1 MLRRSGSR
9 QWMIAMGLKA
19 MDALMGVLVFAL
31 CQYAYHGFV
40 FKSLVYEFFAVLI
53 VLLSPVCL
61 ELSGAYRTWSSRLP
75 RFEGRSVIIGCILVY
90 LCLMFVAYAF
100 KVSGVFSRVIVV
112 SWFLAWPVTL
122 VLLRKLLRVV
132 LKYQSR
138 DRVCSQKAIIV
149 GAGDLGVSV
158 ARYLRDNAWLGV
170 GVVGFFDDKK
180 TGITEA
186 GAVLG
191 RVEDV
196 ASHVRENNADYVFL
210 ALPMRAEAKVKRLV
224 AELTDSTAT
233 LYLVPDI
240 FQFEM
245 MLSGAPRY
253 FGDIPAIALWESP
266 FIGLNAA
273 LKRLFDIVF
282 AFVALILI
290 SPILLGFA
298 IAIKFSSPGPVFFMQ
313 QRYGLRG
320 EPFMILKF
328 RTMTVCE
335 DGNNFVQCTRG
346 DSRVTR
352 LGAFMRKYS
361 LDELPQF
368 FNVLQGK
375 MSVVGPRP
383 HAVSMNEEYRKL
395 VGGYMLRHK
404 VKPGITGL
412 AQVSGFRGATDTVK
426 KMEGRVQKDL
436 DYIKS
441 WTLVLDLKIIY
452 KTIVGGFTGKNA
464 Y

>member
-1 MLRRSGSR
+1 MLSRSGSR
-9 QWMIAMGLKA
+9 QWMIGLALKVS
-19 MDALMGVLVFAL
+19 DALLGVLIFTL

-40 FKSLVYEFFAVLI
+40 FESLIYKFFAVLI
-53 VLLSPVCL
+53 VFLSPVCL
-61 ELSGAYRTWSSRLP
+61 ELSGAYRTWSSKVP
-75 RFEGRSVIIGCILVY
+75 RFEGRSVIFGCILVY

-100 KVSGVFSRVIVV
+100 KISGAFSRVIVL
-112 SWFLAWPVTL
+112 SWFFTWPVSL
-122 VLLRKLLRVV
+122 VFLRKALRMI
-132 LKYQSR
+132 LKYR
-138 DRVCSQKAIIV
+138 NKVRARSQTAIIV
-149 GAGDLGVSV
+149 GAGDLGSSV
-158 ARYLRDNAWLGV
+158 ARYLEENAWLGV
-170 GVVGFFDDKK
+170 GVGGFFDDKK
-180 TGITEA
+180 DGSIENKP
-186 GAVLG
+186 VLG
-191 RVEDV
+191 RIENV
-196 ASHVRENNADYVFL
+196 AAYVREHKAEYVFL
-210 ALPMRAEAKVKRLV
+210 ALPMRAEDKVKRLV
-224 AELTDSTAT
+224 TELTDSTAT
-233 LYLVPDI
+233 VYLVPDI

-253 FGDIPAIALWESP
+253 FGEIAAIALWESP

-273 LKRLFDIVF
+273 LKRLFDIIF
-282 AFVALILI
+282 ASAAVIII
-290 SPILLGFA
+290 SPVLLAFA
-298 IAIKFSSPGPVFFMQ
+298 VAIKLSSPGPVFFTQ

-320 EPFMILKF
+320 EPFWILKF

-335 DGNNFVQCTRG
+335 DGNNFVQCTKC

-395 VGGYMLRHK
+395 VSGYMLRHK
-404 VKPGITGL
+404 VKPGVTGL
-412 AQVSGFRGATDTVK
+412 AQVSGFRGETNTME

-436 DYIKS
+436 EYIKT
-441 WTLVLDLKIIY
+441 WTFFLDVKIIC
-452 KTIVGGFTGKNA
+452 KTIWGGFTGWNA